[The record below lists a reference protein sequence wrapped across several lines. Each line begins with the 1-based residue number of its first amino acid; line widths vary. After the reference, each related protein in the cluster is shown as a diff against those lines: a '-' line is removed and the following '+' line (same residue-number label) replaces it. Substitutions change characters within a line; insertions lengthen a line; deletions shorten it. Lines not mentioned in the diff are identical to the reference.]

1 MATAPSQEAW
11 EHLVNGVLL
20 PGFSG
25 TQPPRWL
32 PDFPGL
38 AGLVLF
44 GQNTPDLPTTRAL
57 TAALHTRSPDLVLA
71 IDEEGGDVT
80 RLQAA
85 TGSDLPSVRALGVVD
100 DVDLTH
106 LAGRRLGAVL
116 RTCGIDLDLAPV
128 LDIASEPANPV
139 IGLRSFADT
148 PQAVARHAVAFAE
161 GLATEGVAACGKH
174 VPGHGDTAVDS
185 HLALPVLDLS
195 LEELE
200 ARELV
205 PFAAAID
212 AGIPALMTGHLV
224 VPAWGEAPVS
234 INPRAHE
241 WMRGRG
247 FDGVVVTDALD
258 MRAVSADLGTGE
270 AAVRAVEAGADL
282 LCLGNPVQWTYRSE
296 GGDGHAGGDVH
307 ETNDDDGD
315 DDGVRPAPDDDAP
328 LREAHRALVEAVR
341 SGRISVQR
349 LAESVARVD
358 RLRDWLHQRRD
369 HLAPPDGTGP
379 DPQAELAAL
388 GAQVAARAVSAR
400 GDVTLRPGDV
410 IVDLRRRVDH
420 AAGSRSAAFVG
431 ALAET
436 LGLTVLDSLDEIAD
450 LALICPTARAR
461 AAIVTREDTAVAQ
474 DALHR
479 YPDVVV
485 LHTGEPA
492 LAPELGNVVLALGA
506 SRACATAVAALCRP
520 TTHPTRPEDPR

>member
-1 MATAPSQEAW
+1 MATTPSQEAW

-25 TQPPRWL
+25 TKLPRWL

-44 GQNTPDLPTTRAL
+44 GQNTPDLTTTRAL
-57 TAALHTRSPDLVLA
+57 TAALHTRAPELVLA

-116 RTCGIDLDLAPV
+116 RICGIDLDHAPV

-205 PFAAAID
+205 PFASAID

-224 VPAWGEAPVS
+224 LPAWGRAPVS

-241 WMRGRG
+241 WLRDRG
-247 FDGVVVTDALD
+247 FAGVVVTDALD
-258 MRAVSADLGTGE
+258 MRAVSADLGIGE

-282 LCLGNPVQWTYRSE
+282 LCLGNPVQWTYRGAGGDTHV
-296 GGDGHAGGDVH
+296 GGDGLA
-307 ETNDDDGD
+307 TNDDDG
-315 DDGVRPAPDDDAP
+315 GVRPAPGDDAP

-341 SGRISVQR
+341 SGRVSIQR

-358 RLRDWLHQRRD
+358 RLRDWLRQRRD
-369 HLAPPDGTGP
+369 HLAPPDGTGG
-379 DPQAELAAL
+379 DPPAELAVL
-388 GAQVAARAVSAR
+388 GAQVAARAVTAR

-431 ALAET
+431 TIAEA

-450 LALICPTARAR
+450 LALTCPTARAR
-461 AAIVTREDTAVAQ
+461 AAIVTREDTAVVQ
-474 DALHR
+474 DALRR